1 MRYDPQTQTVTIRPL
16 AAEGNGPVELEA
28 LEFIARVCHERRQ
41 RFVCGAVLMMRVGP
55 SDSACRSRVQI
66 T

>member
-1 MRYDPQTQTVTIRPL
+1 MWYDPQVEKVTLRPL
-16 AAEGNGPVELEA
+16 AGEKAEPVELEP

-55 SDSACRSRVQI
+55 SDSACRSRVQ
-66 T
+66 TT